1 VVLNIFPSI
10 DTTTCSLSVR
20 KFNLMGL
27 KMPDTVFICVSKDSP
42 MSYLRFCENEHIVN
56 VKFGSEF
63 RDKSFSQGYKVE
75 MKSGTALVG
84 LFSRAVVVIS
94 PEGIVEYTEQVHNL
108 SDEPSYKISAD

>member
-1 VVLNIFPSI
+1 
-10 DTTTCSLSVR
+10 
-20 KFNLMGL
+20 
-27 KMPDTVFICVSKDSP
+27 